1 MINRDMLYTS
11 EQRSNKGKWIALLVL
26 ASLVSLAIGLL
37 AGGALQSP
45 PELDTSDL
53 DKQIE
58 ELKSQVG
65 QLESELDAKQVEADK
80 LVSALDAAGRS
91 DTDLRAQLA
100 DAKAKAAAAESE
112 LSQKV
117 PELEAS
123 KETVKGLE
131 EHNRELVG
139 LVGELQGRV
148 DGLDDISESAESHRL
163 LLVELRKD
171 PPDTRE
177 GAFEYWNT
185 MKDRAVR
192 ANPALSSPVDRVI
205 LKIDNFFDW
214 ADRSP
219 NAEPTSD
226 EYITWLAERVTS
238 GAAGYQES
246 ADAFFKEALLSTITF
261 KEALLSAITQLEAIA
276 GRLN

>member
-11 EQRSNKGKWIALLVL
+11 EQRSNSRKWLIPLVL
-26 ASLVSLAIGLL
+26 ASLVSLAIGV
-37 AGGALQSP
+37 AVGGALQSS
-45 PELDTSDL
+45 PEFDTSEL
-53 DKQIE
+53 DKQVE
-58 ELKSQVG
+58 ELKSQVTQVQSQLDAEKGETDTLLSSLDAANRAGSDLRG
-65 QLESELDAKQVEADK
+65 QLE
-80 LVSALDAAGRS
+80 
-91 DTDLRAQLA
+91 
-100 DAKAKAAAAESE
+100 DAKATAAAAGSA
-112 LSQKV
+112 LSQSET
-117 PELEAS
+117 ELEAS
-123 KETVKGLE
+123 REAVTGLE
-131 EHNRELVG
+131 EQNRELTG
-139 LVGELQGRV
+139 QVGELHGRV
-148 DGLDDISESAESHRL
+148 DGLHLLSDGAETHRL

-171 PPDTRE
+171 PPETRE

-185 MKDRAVR
+185 IKDRAVR

-226 EYITWLAERVTS
+226 EYTAWLAERVTS

-246 ADAFFKEALLSTITF
+246 ADAFFKEALLS
-261 KEALLSAITQLEAIA
+261 AISQMEAIV

>member
-11 EQRSNKGKWIALLVL
+11 EQRSSKGKWIVLLVV

-37 AGGALQSP
+37 AGSALQNP
-45 PELDTSDL
+45 PEVDTSDL
-53 DKQIE
+53 DRQIE

-65 QLESELDAKQVEADK
+65 QLQSQLDAEKGEKDT
-80 LVSALDAAGRS
+80 LLSSLDAANRAGA
-91 DTDLRAQLA
+91 DLRSQLA
-100 DAKAKAAAAESE
+100 DAEAMVTAAQSALSQSEMELESSKAA
-112 LSQKV
+112 V
-117 PELEAS
+117 
-123 KETVKGLE
+123 TGLE
-131 EHNRELVG
+131 EQNRQLTG
-139 LVGELQGRV
+139 QVGELHLRV
-148 DGLDDISESAESHRL
+148 DGLHLLSDGAETHRL
-163 LLVELRKD
+163 LLVEMRKD

-185 MKDRAVR
+185 IKDRAVR
-192 ANPALSSPVDRVI
+192 ANPGLSSPVDRVI

-214 ADRSP
+214 AERSP

-226 EYITWLAERVTS
+226 EYLSWLEERVTS

-246 ADAFFKEALLSTITF
+246 ADAFFKEALLSTI
-261 KEALLSAITQLEAIA
+261 SQLEAIV